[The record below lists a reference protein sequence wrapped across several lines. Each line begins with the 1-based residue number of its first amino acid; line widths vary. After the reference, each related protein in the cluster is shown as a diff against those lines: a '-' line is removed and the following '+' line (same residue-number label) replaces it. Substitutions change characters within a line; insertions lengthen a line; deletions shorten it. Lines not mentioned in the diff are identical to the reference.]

1 MWCPV
6 MGPFFLVNLH
16 ATIATIQ
23 VTDEY
28 CILYMLHP
36 TSKLMFSFTWVA
48 QYYIAYKKQGN
59 LIIVQRLLQLLNKVL
74 VILSQWQV

>member
-28 CILYMLHP
+28 CILYM
-36 TSKLMFSFTWVA
+36 
-48 QYYIAYKKQGN
+48 YI
-59 LIIVQRLLQLLNKVL
+59 LLRN
-74 VILSQWQV
+74 